1 MKKNGILVSIAVPT
15 YNRPKEFKRML
26 FGLLP
31 QLTSETE
38 LIIKDDSETD
48 ETKEIFNELVKKINS
63 PAKFTYFKGK
73 KTADGVDAAYLF
85 LIENSSGE
93 YIRWFSDDDEFMPGA
108 IAKTLELV
116 KKYPEITFI
125 WVNFCYGEN
134 KNLAVDR
141 KDGFFKNGNEV
152 LELLGTNIGLSSTL
166 FFRKE
171 DAFPSL
177 LLAKKHIRGFSFA
190 CLVPIFHILSGN
202 GKFYFLRG
210 PYILN
215 HPTIVEEIKTITT
228 KSGKIKNEGFNVYG
242 IDFYNIVMEFKDK
255 FDRRSIK
262 KILTVNF
269 ASLWRGMLVGWIGGW
284 DTPKGKRWQMF
295 KLYWNF
301 PEFWIAIVPFL
312 MPLWVNKI
320 LFKIYKIFFSHRK
333 FVFAG
338 KIREFLNRQ

>member
-1 MKKNGILVSIAVPT
+1 MRKNEILLSIAVPT

-26 FGLLP
+26 LGLLP

-48 ETKEIFNELVKKINS
+48 ETKEIFDEFVKKINP

-134 KNLAVDR
+134 KNLAVNR
-141 KDGFFKNGNEV
+141 KDGFFKDRNEV
-152 LELLGTNIGLSSTL
+152 LESLGTNIGLSSTL
-166 FFRKE
+166 FFRKK
-171 DAFPSL
+171 DALPSL

-190 CLVPIFHILSGN
+190 CLVPIFYILSGS

-215 HPTIVEEIKTITT
+215 HPTIIEEIKAITT
-228 KSGKIKNEGFNVYG
+228 RTSEIKNEGFQVYG
-242 IDFYNIVMEFKDK
+242 VDFYNIVMEFKDK
-255 FDRRSIK
+255 FDRHSIK

-284 DTPKGKRWQMF
+284 DTLKGKRWKMF
-295 KLYWNF
+295 KLYWSF
-301 PEFWIAIVPFL
+301 PEFWIAIIPFL

-320 LFKIYKIFFSHRK
+320 LFRIYKIFFSHRK
-333 FVFAG
+333 FVF
-338 KIREFLNRQ
+338 KENLKRFFKDK